1 MEIHQLRY
9 FCAVAETGS
18 FTRAAER
25 EQVAQ
30 PSLSQQVIKLE
41 EELGVRLFDRLGRTV
56 RLTDLGQIF
65 LPRAR
70 VILNELKAAKEEVA
84 DKQFSPSGPVAVGV
98 IPTIAPYFLPPRIGS
113 FCRKY
118 PESSITVFEDITARL
133 MDRLRAG
140 LIDLAIMALPIRGHD
155 LECFPLR
162 TERLFAILPKEHK
175 LAKKTSVLLRELR
188 NESFLLLRDDH
199 CFRETAMEV
208 CKRARILP
216 RVIFESGQF
225 SSILAMVG
233 AGLGISIVPEMALER
248 RPDCNFVPIAD
259 ERATRTIGVA
269 VLKEHFLTG
278 AQRAFLN
285 HLQTQSQIR
294 VAKAQAQAAS

>member
-30 PSLSQQVIKLE
+30 PSLSQQIIKLE

-70 VILNELKAAKEEVA
+70 VILNELKAAKEEVT
-84 DKQFSPSGPVAVGV
+84 DKQFSPSGPVSVGV
-98 IPTIAPYFLPPRIGS
+98 IPTIAPYFLPSRIGS

-118 PESSITVFEDITARL
+118 PQASITVYEDVTARL

-140 LIDLAIMALPIRGHD
+140 LIDLAVMALPTRGHD
-155 LECFPLR
+155 LECFALR
-162 TERLFAILPKEHK
+162 TERLFAIFPKDHK
-175 LAKKTSVLLRELR
+175 LARKQSVLLRELR
-188 NESFLLLRDDH
+188 NEAFLLLRDDH
-199 CFRETAMEV
+199 CFRETAIEV

-225 SSILAMVG
+225 SSILSMVG

-248 RPDCNFVPIAD
+248 RADCSFVLLAD
-259 ERATRTIGVA
+259 ERAARTIGVA
-269 VLKEHFLTG
+269 VLKGHFLTG
-278 AQRAFLN
+278 VQRAFLN
-285 HLQTQSQIR
+285 HLQTHSPTR
-294 VAKAQAQAAS
+294 VAKAQAAS